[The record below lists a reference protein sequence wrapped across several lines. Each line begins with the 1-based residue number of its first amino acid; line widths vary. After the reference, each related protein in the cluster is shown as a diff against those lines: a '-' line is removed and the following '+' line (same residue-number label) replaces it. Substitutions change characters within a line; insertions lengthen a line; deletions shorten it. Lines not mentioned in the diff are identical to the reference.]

1 MLHEELPL
9 FQQIAE
15 QIAERILNGS
25 YPEES
30 QVPSKNELAAFYRIN
45 PTTAANGVNMLAEQ
59 GILYKKRGIGMFVS
73 PGAQDLLRAQ
83 RRSGFTQQ
91 YVTPMLHEAKNLGIQ
106 VPELL
111 SLISKEASHDQ

>member
-15 QIAERILNGS
+15 QIAQRILSGS

-73 PGAQDLLRAQ
+73 QGARDLLLAQ
-83 RRSGFTQQ
+83 RRSHFTEQF
-91 YVTPMLHEAKNLGIQ
+91 VRPMLQEAKNLSISS
-106 VPELL
+106 VELQH
-111 SLISKEASHDQ
+111 IIDKEAHND